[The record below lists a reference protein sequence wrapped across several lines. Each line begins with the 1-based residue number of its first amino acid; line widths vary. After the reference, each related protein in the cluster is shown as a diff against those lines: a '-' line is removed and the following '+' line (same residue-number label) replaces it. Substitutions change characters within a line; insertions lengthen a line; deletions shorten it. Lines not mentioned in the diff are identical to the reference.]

1 MSSQSR
7 SKRGACEL
15 KPRDKLLS
23 TEKPTSKQKT
33 GGKKKKRKR
42 KQAILGPQL
51 SFCVFRYKNNRL
63 CTVCRHLML
72 SSLNRGI
79 PYFPLV
85 YVLVV
90 HDTITHTHTWQFHLA
105 VCFFHAQIHGTIHRH
120 EKRGCRG
127 TEQRDTHR
135 EQLFFFFR
143 TSRHITLYKLTIHA
157 VFQRGKGGR
166 AEREPKNVNETHLTF
181 GAVPRRLRSI
191 YSYECVCVSAGV
203 GCVPVLVSDTCC
215 AKPSVWFGESRALAD
230 RLQLPGSVRKLKK
243 KRWRET
249 NSRIPRQSQ
258 MLQCHVEV
266 TTLPLRCSADFA

>member
-1 MSSQSR
+1 MVVSLSCLFFSRTDTRHNSQTR
-7 SKRGACEL
+7 
-15 KPRDKLLS
+15 
-23 TEKPTSKQKT
+23 KT
-33 GGKKKKRKR
+33 G
-42 KQAILGPQL
+42 L
-51 SFCVFRYKNNRL
+51 SGNGVA
-63 CTVCRHLML
+63 RHA
-72 SSLNRGI
+72 SRI
-79 PYFPLV
+79 
-85 YVLVV
+85 
-90 HDTITHTHTWQFHLA
+90 A
-105 VCFFHAQIHGTIHRH
+105 
-120 EKRGCRG
+120 
-127 TEQRDTHR
+127 
-135 EQLFFFFR
+135 FFFFR